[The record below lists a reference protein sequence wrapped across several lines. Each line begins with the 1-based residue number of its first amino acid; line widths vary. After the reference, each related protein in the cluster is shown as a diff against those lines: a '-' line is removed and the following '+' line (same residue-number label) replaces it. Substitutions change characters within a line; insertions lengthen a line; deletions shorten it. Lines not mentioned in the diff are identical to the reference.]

1 MRYDGRMSDQSDRRA
16 RPNQVST
23 RLPDPLLRAVDE
35 RANREGRPRSEMIA
49 ELVAQALG
57 MPQTVTERQVNPKLV
72 ADAMGRGSVSD
83 QIRAVK
89 ALGAQVF
96 EFDPA
101 GALVA
106 WRYAAHLKREE
117 VPDDPKAEAN
127 ELRHTAA
134 RAASET
140 VFNEAAVVLAQRA
153 FDLDPNDPRA
163 ASRLG
168 QELHKLAQRNGDDPE
183 IYRRAASVLEHAD
196 VDQYA
201 RHFLAWSE
209 LYVARHDGKEE
220 DETAALDALTR
231 VFKEWSYNGTDK
243 DRGPIVRQLER
254 LAGIYGVDNKAVQRA
269 VDAAALGP
277 WPNKITV
284 AELRPPLDR

>member
-1 MRYDGRMSDQSDRRA
+1 MSDQSDRRV

-23 RLPDPLLRAVDE
+23 RLPDPLLRAVEE
-35 RANREGRPRSEMIA
+35 RADREGRPRSEMIA
-49 ELVAQALG
+49 DLVAKALD
-57 MPQTVTERQVNPKLV
+57 MPQAVLERQVNPKLV

-117 VPDDPKAEAN
+117 APDDPKAEAN

-140 VFNEAAVVLAQRA
+140 VFSEASVVLAQRA
-153 FDLDPNDPRA
+153 FDLDQSDPRA

-168 QELHKLAQRNGDDPE
+168 QEFHKLAQKNGDDPE
-183 IYRRAASVLEHAD
+183 LYRRAASVLRHAD

-209 LYVARHDGKEE
+209 LYVARHDGDQDGEK
-220 DETAALDALTR
+220 AALDALVR
-231 VFKEWSYNGTDK
+231 VFKEWSYNGTEK
-243 DRGPIVRQLER
+243 DRGPIVRQLDR
-254 LAGIYGVDNKAVQRA
+254 LAGIYGADHEVVRRA
-269 VDAAALGP
+269 VEATALGP
-277 WPNKITV
+277 WPKKITV
-284 AELRPPLDR
+284 DELQPTR

>member
-1 MRYDGRMSDQSDRRA
+1 MSDQSDRRV

-23 RLPDPLLRAVDE
+23 RLPDPLLRAVEDRADQE
-35 RANREGRPRSEMIA
+35 RRTRSDMIA
-49 ELVAQALG
+49 DLVAKALD
-57 MPQTVTERQVNPKLV
+57 MPQTVPDRDVNPKLV
-72 ADAMGRGSVSD
+72 ADAMGRGSLSD

-89 ALGAQVF
+89 ALGAQIF

-117 VPDDPKAEAN
+117 TPDDPTAEAN

-140 VFNEAAVVLAQRA
+140 VFSEASVVLAQRA
-153 FDLDPNDPRA
+153 FDLDPSDPRA

-168 QELHKLAQRNGDDPE
+168 QELHKLAQRNGNDPE
-183 IYRRAASVLEHAD
+183 TYRQAAAVLRYAD

-209 LYVARHDGKEE
+209 LYVARHDGKQE
-220 DETAALDALTR
+220 DEKAALEALVR
-231 VFKEWSYNGTDK
+231 VFKEWSYNGTEK

-254 LAGIYGVDNKAVQRA
+254 LAGIYGTDNEVVQRA
-269 VDAAALGP
+269 VEATALGP

-284 AELRPPLDR
+284 EELRPSR